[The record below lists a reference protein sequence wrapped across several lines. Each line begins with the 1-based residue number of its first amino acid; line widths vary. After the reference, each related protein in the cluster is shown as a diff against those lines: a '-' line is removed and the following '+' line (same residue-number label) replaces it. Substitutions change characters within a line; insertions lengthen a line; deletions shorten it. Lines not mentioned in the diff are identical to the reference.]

1 MWLSNEVEFQ
11 IKNTNMQNLAKEIFQ
26 EQIEQIQKVMNL
38 LDNNFNQAINLLN
51 NSSQIIITGVGKSG
65 YIGKKINAT
74 LLSYGIKS
82 LFLDPVEAL
91 HGDLGIVNDGACVVL
106 LSKSGSTDELVNLY
120 PYLRSRNCKIIAMV
134 GNDKSFFATNSDVF
148 LNVSVDKEACPFN
161 LAPTSSTTVSL
172 VMGDAISIA
181 LVKAKG
187 LRPRDFSINHPSGQL
202 GRNTILKVKDVM
214 ASGDKLPIINE
225 KASLNDAIIEIT
237 KKNLGCVIV
246 KNGSKIGILTDG
258 DIRRILQR
266 KIDINATIVSD
277 VMTKE
282 PITVNE
288 NRYLGEALSLME
300 KRQSQISLLPVVNDN
315 YELTGLI
322 RIHDIYGNE
331 MV

>member
-1 MWLSNEVEFQ
+1 MHK
-11 IKNTNMQNLAKEIFQ
+11 IAKEVFQ
-26 EQIEQIQKVMNL
+26 EQLNQIQYVMSL
-38 LDNNFNQAINLLN
+38 IDDNFDKAIDILN
-51 NSSQIIITGVGKSG
+51 NSQQIIITGVGKSG

-91 HGDLGIVNDGACVVL
+91 HGDLGIVNDRASVIL

-148 LNVSVDKEACPFN
+148 LNVSVNKEACPFN

-181 LVKAKG
+181 LVKAKE
-187 LRPRDFSINHPSGQL
+187 LRPRDFSVNHPSGQL

-214 ASGDKLPIINE
+214 HSGEKLPIVDE
-225 KASLNDAIIEIT
+225 TATLNQAIIEIT
-237 KKNLGCVIV
+237 KKNLGCVIIQTG
-246 KNGSKIGILTDG
+246 NSFGILTDG

-266 KIDINATIVSD
+266 KLDINSTIVAE

-315 YELTGLI
+315 SELTGLI